1 MDDVGLDLFEEKRL
15 EGFYV
20 LGYIFVSHF
29 HFPKARSGS
38 IRALLLLLLL
48 LMRIED
54 GSEQQLVNKEI
65 ELKEEGMRKRALLQC
80 ILEGCG
86 DNPSS
91 ERSSGSERAEKSPA
105 FEGSSPSPSSSRSL
119 ARKRER
125 VCGLCSVIVRPLHV
139 Q

>member
-20 LGYIFVSHF
+20 LGHIFVSHF

-38 IRALLLLLLL
+38 IRALLLLLLLLL

-91 ERSSGSERAEKSPA
+91 ERSSGSERGDKSPA

-119 ARKRER
+119 ARSKE
-125 VCGLCSVIVRPLHV
+125 G
-139 Q
+139 